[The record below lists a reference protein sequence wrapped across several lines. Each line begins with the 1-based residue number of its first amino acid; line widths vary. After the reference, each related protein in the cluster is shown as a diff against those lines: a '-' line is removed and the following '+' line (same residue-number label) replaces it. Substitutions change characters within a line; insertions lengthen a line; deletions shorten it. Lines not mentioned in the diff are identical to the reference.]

1 MGIWDGFD
9 AFIGG
14 LDGKIIAGDL
24 YFVYDEDHKRKV
36 KELVNRDSRY
46 LYEIQKKCG
55 IDPYNEDDYYG
66 PDNDIRIVN
75 IDHFAI
81 RASLKNKA
89 DELKKIVYDAIDEVY
104 ANADSYEFSDDDDSD
119 FDTWDFD
126 DDEN

>member
-1 MGIWDGFD
+1 MGIWDEWD
-9 AFIGG
+9 TFIGG

-36 KELVNRDSRY
+36 KELVDRDQRY
-46 LYEIQKKCG
+46 LYEIEKKCG
-55 IDPYNEDDYYG
+55 IDPNDESYYG
-66 PDNDIRIVN
+66 PDTDIRIIN

-81 RASLKNKA
+81 KASLKNKA

-104 ANADSYEFSDDDDSD
+104 ANADSYDFSDDDDDPD

-126 DDEN
+126 DDED